1 MLSVVSTPR
10 CLAESRQRMGWR
22 AHWQAMGKPSSDE
35 LKKLEMVE
43 KFKKMHPEMDFSNV
57 SVDSSLRSC
66 ANATGQD
73 RLMHFLTASAFGLR

>member
-1 MLSVVSTPR
+1 
-10 CLAESRQRMGWR
+10 
-22 AHWQAMGKPSSDE
+22 MGKPSSDE

-73 RLMHFLTASAFGLR
+73 RLMHFLTTSAF